1 MPHSL
6 VEKPHS
12 LSIRIYPGGFS
23 FYVYGEKNH
32 LISQKTVDIDLY
44 KPSNISILDR
54 QAEIN
59 RPYKRIAL
67 CCETDFFTIVP
78 DIFTDPSHYRNLLQM
93 QHKEVDENQAIFFEK
108 IPQAFLLYSFPRKMV
123 QAIQARLPEAGFYLH
138 LMNTLKK
145 SLDASGDQLTVYL
158 RKKKADCLL
167 YSKRNLVFYNS
178 FNYESAEDVMYHVL
192 HLTDQFHL
200 NHERTRFVITGDED
214 HIRPDL
220 LLGAYLPLV
229 SFIPYTEEYENY
241 QW

>member
-32 LISQKTVDIDLY
+32 LISQKTIDIDLY
-44 KPSNISILDR
+44 KPANIGILDR
-54 QAEIN
+54 QPEIN
-59 RPYKRIAL
+59 RPYKRIAI
-67 CCETDFFTIVP
+67 CCETDFFTVVP
-78 DIFTDPSHYRNLLQM
+78 DIFTDATHYRNLLNM
-93 QHKEVDENQAIFFEK
+93 HHKEVDENQAIFFEK

-138 LMNTLKK
+138 LMNALKK
-145 SLDASGDQLTVYL
+145 SMEVSGDQLTVYL
-158 RKKKADCLL
+158 RGKKADCLL
-167 YSKRNLVFYNS
+167 FTKRSLVYYNS

-200 NHERTRFVITGDED
+200 NQERTRFVITGDED
-214 HIRPDL
+214 HIRPDQ

-229 SFIPYTEEYENY
+229 TFIPYTEEYENY